1 MFGGKVGVALAGCGY
16 WGRNLARNL
25 HQMGHLTAVC
35 DPSAKVLKELKG
47 TYKGVRTTAKFDDL
61 LKDAKTKAVAIAAPA
76 VQHYDLARRALM
88 ADKDVFVEK
97 PLSLKVPD
105 AEALVDLAK
114 RRKRVLMGGH
124 ILEYHPAIRKLK

>member
-1 MFGGKVGVALAGCGY
+1 MFGAKVGVALAGCGY

-97 PLSLKVPD
+97 PLSLRVPD

-114 RRKRVLMGGH
+114 RRKRVLMVGPFQHSG
-124 ILEYHPAIRKLK
+124 IRSLEFT